1 MRILYVDVFSLLR
14 SKSDSIDIESA
25 HKLAKAA
32 EEANLMLYP
41 TLSKYTRGW
50 LVENKIFDNNILAPD
65 IATSRSSRLD
75 DSHPIRHLRA
85 HAHALNVTNWW
96 VCGDFSGDELLADYC
111 ERYLSSRYGAGVT
124 DELIEKIKMLS
135 L

>member
-1 MRILYVDVFSLLR
+1 MRILYIDVFSLLR

-50 LVENKIFDNNILAPD
+50 LVENKVFDSNILAPD
-65 IATSRSSRLD
+65 STTSRSSRLD
-75 DSHPIRHLRA
+75 DSHPVRHLRA
-85 HAHALNVTNWW
+85 HAHALSVSHWW
-96 VCGDFSGDELLADYC
+96 VCGDFSGDELLADYRD
-111 ERYLSSRYGAGVT
+111 RYLSSRYGAGVT
-124 DELIEKIKMLS
+124 DELTDKIRLLKS
-135 L
+135 